1 MITDV
6 KGAPPN
12 TTGCEEQRKK
22 VLSILV
28 HCHRKVCCGNK
39 SLDFFK

>member
-6 KGAPPN
+6 KGAPSN

-39 SLDFFK
+39 SLDVFK